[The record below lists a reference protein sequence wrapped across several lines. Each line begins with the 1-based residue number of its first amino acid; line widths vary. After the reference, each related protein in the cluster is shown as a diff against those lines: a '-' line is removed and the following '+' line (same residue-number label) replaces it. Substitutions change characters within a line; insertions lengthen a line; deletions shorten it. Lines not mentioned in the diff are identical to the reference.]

1 MTTQSTFSSLDRIVN
16 QRGSGGLFVLGI
28 IAVVIGIIIGS
39 SLDNAAVS
47 IIFSI
52 LGIISIIASFLFI
65 IKQYER
71 SIILRLGK
79 YNRQVGPG
87 MRTRFPFIEIVLVV
101 DIREK
106 VREFKAERMLTKD
119 NVPVTID
126 AILRYKIIEDKA
138 KDAILNVENFN
149 EMIKQ
154 VSQTTLR
161 NNIGSSVFQDILSKR
176 EEINQHVKSIISQEA
191 GSWGIEVTGVEVRQV
206 IIPQELEAAMSM
218 QAQAEREKN
227 ARITYGESEVLVAKK
242 FQEASK
248 VYADNPVAYALRQ
261 SNMLYESIKVQ
272 GNTIVMIP
280 SESLN
285 SMGFGNLAMTVAYL
299 ENTKKAAKGKTK
311 IVDPPHRKRQNESH
325 LSRLW
330 SWNRDNTEIR
340 FEAKYHVSDK
350 VIVKSFFSFLL
361 RNSILAFFP
370 QENSVRFLGL
380 YTGYVVPLII
390 IGNYGWQ

>member
-1 MTTQSTFSSLDRIVN
+1 
-16 QRGSGGLFVLGI
+16 
-28 IAVVIGIIIGS
+28 
-39 SLDNAAVS
+39 
-47 IIFSI
+47 
-52 LGIISIIASFLFI
+52 
-65 IKQYER
+65 
-71 SIILRLGK
+71 
-79 YNRQVGPG
+79 

-126 AILRYKIIEDKA
+126 AILRYKIIEDRA

-299 ENTKKAAKGKTK
+299 ENTKKAAKGKT
-311 IVDPPHRKRQNESH
+311 QESG
-325 LSRLW
+325 S
-330 SWNRDNTEIR
+330 SSSET
-340 FEAKYHVSDK
+340 V
-350 VIVKSFFSFLL
+350 
-361 RNSILAFFP
+361 
-370 QENSVRFLGL
+370 Q
-380 YTGYVVPLII
+380 
-390 IGNYGWQ
+390 

>member
-1 MTTQSTFSSLDRIVN
+1 MLGILAVTIGLLV
-16 QRGSGGLFVLGI
+16 GLFSNSTAL
-28 IAVVIGIIIGS
+28 AVA
-39 SLDNAAVS
+39 L
-47 IIFSI
+47 SI
-52 LGIISIIASFLFI
+52 LGLLAIVASFLFI

-79 YNRQVGPG
+79 YNRQAGPG
-87 MRTRFPFIEIVLVV
+87 MRTRIPFVESVLVV

-126 AILRYKIIEDKA
+126 AILRYKIIEDRA

-176 EEINQHVKSIISQEA
+176 EEINHHVKSIISQEA
-191 GSWGIEVTGVEVRQV
+191 GNWGIEVTGVEVRQV

-218 QAQAEREKN
+218 QAQAEREKS

-242 FQEASK
+242 FEEASK
-248 VYADNPVAYALRQ
+248 VYGDNPVAYALRQ

-299 ENTKKAAKGKTK
+299 ESTKKAAKGK
-311 IVDPPHRKRQNESH
+311 IQ
-325 LSRLW
+325 
-330 SWNRDNTEIR
+330 
-340 FEAKYHVSDK
+340 DK
-350 VIVKSFFSFLL
+350 APSS
-361 RNSILAFFP
+361 S
-370 QENSVRFLGL
+370 E
-380 YTGYVVPLII
+380 T
-390 IGNYGWQ
+390 IG

>member
-1 MTTQSTFSSLDRIVN
+1 
-16 QRGSGGLFVLGI
+16 VLGI

-39 SLDNAAVS
+39 SLDNLAVS
-47 IIFSI
+47 IILAI

-126 AILRYKIIEDKA
+126 AILRYKIIEDRA

-299 ENTKKAAKGKTK
+299 ENTKKAAKGKTQ
-311 IVDPPHRKRQNESH
+311 DSGSSSSE
-325 LSRLW
+325 
-330 SWNRDNTEIR
+330 TAE
-340 FEAKYHVSDK
+340 
-350 VIVKSFFSFLL
+350 
-361 RNSILAFFP
+361 
-370 QENSVRFLGL
+370 
-380 YTGYVVPLII
+380 
-390 IGNYGWQ
+390 

>member
-1 MTTQSTFSSLDRIVN
+1 M
-16 QRGSGGLFVLGI
+16 LGI

-39 SLDNAAVS
+39 SLDNLAVS
-47 IIFSI
+47 IIFTI

-126 AILRYKIIEDKA
+126 AILRYKIIEDRA

-191 GSWGIEVTGVEVRQV
+191 GSWGIEVTGVEIRQV

-227 ARITYGESEVLVAKK
+227 ARITYGESEVVVAEK

-299 ENTKKAAKGKTK
+299 ENTKKAAKGKT
-311 IVDPPHRKRQNESH
+311 QESG
-325 LSRLW
+325 S
-330 SWNRDNTEIR
+330 SSSETAE
-340 FEAKYHVSDK
+340 
-350 VIVKSFFSFLL
+350 
-361 RNSILAFFP
+361 
-370 QENSVRFLGL
+370 
-380 YTGYVVPLII
+380 
-390 IGNYGWQ
+390 